1 MQVIEAQ
8 RASILEPHDHL
19 HINQMSAFAVRRFL
33 HRLDAIAGWIYAG
46 RSDLGT

>member
-19 HINQMSAFAVRRFL
+19 HINHERDFPPR
-33 HRLDAIAGWIYAG
+33 
-46 RSDLGT
+46 

>member
-19 HINQMSAFAVRRFL
+19 HINQNRTL
-33 HRLDAIAGWIYAG
+33 PAGPGQTQVTEIRVA
-46 RSDLGT
+46 